1 VNSTAHTASPE
12 LDSGRRAFGWVR
24 SLRALAVGALGLSLG
39 TIAFLVVAIVSPT
52 ARVVAAPAAQD
63 DPQAPVCKKCAS
75 TGRLPCTEHKKECV
89 DDEDSVLFCSVIAD
103 CPVCGG
109 TGWIPCPE
117 CNNEPVRAALDKK
130 KEEVAK
136 RKITLKVLDDKMGR
150 PLCKSETKHA
160 ILVWELER
168 DKVDKKFLN
177 QHEGMHLYAK
187 RLESLYSD
195 YLGRMQMNDKDFHEK
210 FRVFVWWLPKD
221 QVLGSTTFCDQ
232 GATGGVKLM
241 GQRPAYSVC
250 GNKQNFQDDE
260 KLHRNIVH
268 CVTHLLLSAQKSPAW
283 IGNLKAGWLDEGL
296 AHWFEDRYWNICDN
310 YCYQEANTNVD
321 FKSGRFKLA
330 VRKLVEMEKAP
341 PAAVVF
347 ERNVDTLTLPENA
360 VAFSYV
366 DYLMTNE
373 DTTKFVALTE
383 ELKRKVPTRDA
394 LKKIYGYGTMEFEG
408 MWKAWVLATYPTK

>member
-1 VNSTAHTASPE
+1 VKSSAHFGLAQ
-12 LDSGRRAFGWVR
+12 SGSADLGSGPKRLGSRRFLRAFG
-24 SLRALAVGALGLSLG
+24 VGALGFSLG
-39 TIAFLVVAIVSPT
+39 TIAFLLVAIVSPT
-52 ARVVAAPAAQD
+52 ARVVASPAAQD
-63 DPQAPVCKKCAS
+63 DPQTPVCKKCGS
-75 TGRLPCTEHKKECV
+75 TGRLPCPEHKKECV
-89 DDEDSVLFCSVIAD
+89 EDEDSVLFCSVIAD

-117 CNNEPVRAALDKK
+117 CNNVPVRAALDKK
-130 KEEVAK
+130 KATVLQH
-136 RKITLKVLDDKMGR
+136 KITLKVLDDKMGR

-177 QHEGMHLYAK
+177 QHEGLHLYAK
-187 RLESLYSD
+187 RLESMYSD
-195 YLGRMQMNDKDFHEK
+195 YIGRMQITDKDFHEK
-210 FRVFVWWLPKD
+210 FRVFVWWMPKD

-232 GATGGVKLM
+232 GASGGVKLM

-268 CVTHLLLSAQKSPAW
+268 CVTHLLLSAQKTPTW

-321 FKSGRFKLA
+321 FKSGHFKLA
-330 VRKLVEMEKAP
+330 VRKLVDMDKAP
-341 PAAVVF
+341 PMAVVF
-347 ERNVDTLTLPENA
+347 ERNVDTFHLVVRALACGLLGSLPVVDPRA
-360 VAFSYV
+360 ALAGDAGVAP
-366 DYLMTNE
+366 
-373 DTTKFVALTE
+373 AL
-383 ELKRKVPTRDA
+383 LRVPAPRDQA
-394 LKKIYGYGTMEFEG
+394 GVQI
-408 MWKAWVLATYPTK
+408 A